1 MRGLLALVIL
11 TQAISAQNTYNLVI
25 RNARILDGAGNA
37 WFAGDVAVRGDTIV
51 AVGMVSH
58 MSTNWTLDAKGLTL
72 APGFIDT
79 HSHGIQGIQ
88 QTPAAENLIRQGVT
102 TIIEGPDG
110 SSPLPIAPFLDKLAQ
125 RRIGV
130 NFGLLAGHNSIRQKV
145 MGTENRRATSAE
157 LDAMRLLAR
166 QAMLDG
172 AFGLS
177 TGLFYVPG
185 NYAPTEEIIEI
196 AKIVGALGGIHTSHM
211 RSESDQVIESVKE
224 TIRIGEEGHLPT
236 QVTHHKIIGVSNWG
250 KSAET
255 LKLIH
260 DARARGVDATLDAY
274 PYTASS
280 TGLGAALVPQWARAG
295 GSKALRE
302 RAASPET
309 GRKLRAE
316 MRATLNGTRGGS
328 TKLTLASCGF
338 DRTLAGKTLAAAAGD
353 RDPVDVALDYVLR
366 GDCSVVSH
374 SISEEDIERILRD
387 PLTMIASDG
396 GIPAFGSDVPHPR
409 NYATF
414 ARVLAYYVRARHTL
428 TLEDAVRK
436 MSGLPAQRFGLQD
449 RGLIRPG
456 MKADLVLFDPG
467 AIAENST
474 FEKPHQYA
482 SGVSYVWVNGLCALM
497 DGRMTGTL
505 GGRTL
510 YGPAHAGTG
519 EVKP

>member
-1 MRGLLALVIL
+1 MRGLLALVFFI
-11 TQAISAQNTYNLVI
+11 QAVSAQITYDLVI

-37 WFAGDVAVRGDTIV
+37 WFAGDVAVRGDTIA
-51 AVGMVSH
+51 AVGKVSQV
-58 MSTNWTLDAKGLTL
+58 SAKWTLDAKGLTL

-110 SSPLPIAPFLDKLAQ
+110 RSPLPLAPFLANLAH
-125 RRIGV
+125 RPIGV
-130 NFGLLAGHNSIRQKV
+130 NFGLLVGHNSIRQQV
-145 MGTENRRATSAE
+145 MGTQNRRATAAE
-157 LDAMRLLAR
+157 LDAMRTLAR

-185 NYAPTEEIIEI
+185 NYAPTEEVIEI
-196 AKIVGALGGIHTSHM
+196 AKVIGSLGGVHTSHM
-211 RSESDQVIESVKE
+211 RSEADQVVESVKE

-250 KSAET
+250 KSVET
-255 LKLIH
+255 LQLIH
-260 DARARGVDATLDAY
+260 AARARGVDVTLDAY

-295 GSKALRE
+295 GNKALRE

-316 MRATLNGTRGGS
+316 MRVNMNDTRGGPA
-328 TKLTLASCGF
+328 KLTLASCGF
-338 DRTLAGKTLAAAAGD
+338 DRTLAGKTLAEAAGA
-353 RDPVDVALDYVLR
+353 RDPVEVALDFVLR

-374 SISEEDIERILRD
+374 AISEEDIERILRD

-396 GIPAFGSDVPHPR
+396 GIPSFGRDVPHPR

-414 ARVLAYYVRARHTL
+414 ARVLARYVRERHTL

-456 MKADLVLFDPG
+456 MKADLVLFDPS

-482 SGVSYVWVNGLCALM
+482 TGVIYVWVNGVCALKE
-497 DGRMTGTL
+497 GRMTGTL
-505 GGRTL
+505 GGRPL
-510 YGPAHAGTG
+510 YGPARAGG
-519 EVKP
+519 ALP

>member
-1 MRGLLALVIL
+1 MRGLLALAFL
-11 TQAISAQNTYNLVI
+11 TQAISAQITYDLVI

-37 WFAGDVAVRGDTIV
+37 WFVGDVAVRGDTIA
-51 AVGMVSH
+51 AVGRVSQL
-58 MSTNWTLDAKGLTL
+58 SAKWTLDAKGLTL

-88 QTPAAENLIRQGVT
+88 QIPAAENLIRQGVT

-110 SSPLPIAPFLDKLAQ
+110 RSPLPVGPFLAKLAQ
-125 RRIGV
+125 RPIGV
-130 NFGLLAGHNSIRQKV
+130 NFGLLVGHNSIRQQV
-145 MGTENRRATSAE
+145 MGTENRRAIAPE
-157 LDAMRLLAR
+157 LDAMRGLAR

-185 NYAPTEEIIEI
+185 NYAPTEEVIEI
-196 AKIVGALGGIHTSHM
+196 AKVIGSLGGIHTSHM
-211 RSESDQVIESVKE
+211 RSEADQVIESVKE

-250 KSAET
+250 KSVET
-255 LKLIH
+255 LQLIH
-260 DARARGVDATLDAY
+260 NARARGVDATLDAY

-280 TGLGAALVPQWARAG
+280 TGLGASLVPQWARAG
-295 GSKALRE
+295 GSRALRE
-302 RAASPET
+302 RAASPEI

-316 MRATLNGTRGGS
+316 MRANMNDTRGGPA
-328 TKLTLASCGF
+328 KLTLASCGF
-338 DRTLAGKTLAAAAGD
+338 DRSLAGKTLAEAAGAG
-353 RDPVDVALDYVLR
+353 DPVEVALDFVLR

-396 GIPAFGSDVPHPR
+396 GIPSFGSDVPHPR

-414 ARVLAYYVRARHTL
+414 ARVLARYVRERRTL

-436 MSGLPAQRFGLQD
+436 MSGLPAQRFGLLD

-456 MKADLVLFDPG
+456 MKADLVLFDPA

-482 SGVSYVWVNGLCALM
+482 SGVSYVWVNGVCALKE
-497 DGRMTGTL
+497 GRMTGAL
-505 GGRTL
+505 GGRPL
-510 YGPAHAGTG
+510 YGPARAGG
-519 EVKP
+519 ILP

>member
-1 MRGLLALVIL
+1 MRGLLALVFL
-11 TQAISAQNTYNLVI
+11 TQAISAQSPYDLVI

-51 AVGMVSH
+51 EVGH
-58 MSTNWTLDAKGLTL
+58 LPNAPANWTLDAKGLTL

-88 QTPAAENLIRQGVT
+88 RTPAAENLIRQGVT

-110 SSPLPIAPFLDKLAQ
+110 SSPLPIAPFLEKLAQ
-125 RRIGV
+125 RPIGV
-130 NFGLLAGHNSIRQKV
+130 NFGLLAGHNSIRQHV
-145 MGTENRRATSAE
+145 MGTENRHATPAE
-157 LDAMRLLAR
+157 LDAMKSIAR

-196 AKIVGALGGIHTSHM
+196 AKVVGSLGGIHTSHI
-211 RSESDQVIESVKE
+211 RSESDRVVDSVKE
-224 TIRIGEEGHLPT
+224 TIRIGEEGRLPT

-260 DARARGVDATLDAY
+260 EARARGVDATLDAY

-295 GSKALRE
+295 GNKALRE

-309 GRKLRAE
+309 GAKLRAE
-316 MRATLNGTRGGS
+316 MRATMNDTRAGP
-328 TKLTLASCGF
+328 TKLTLASCVF
-338 DRTLAGKTLAAAAGD
+338 DRTLAGQTLAQAAGH
-353 RDPVDVALDYVLR
+353 RDPVDAALDFVLR

-396 GIPAFGSDVPHPR
+396 GIPSFGSDVPHPR

-414 ARVLAYYVRARHTL
+414 ARILARYVRERHVL

-436 MSGLPAQRFGLQD
+436 MSGLPAQRLGLQD

-456 MKADLVLFDPG
+456 MKADLILFDPA

-474 FEKPHQYA
+474 FEKPHQFA
-482 SGVSYVWVNGLCALM
+482 TGVTHVWVNGVCALK
-497 DGRMTGTL
+497 DGKMTAAL
-505 GGRTL
+505 GGRAL
-510 YGPAHAGTG
+510 YGPARTG
-519 EVKP
+519 NGMGKP

>member
-1 MRGLLALVIL
+1 MHGLLALVFL
-11 TQAISAQNTYNLVI
+11 TQALSAQTTVDLLI

-51 AVGMVSH
+51 AVGGLADV
-58 MSTNWTLDAKGLTL
+58 TGKWTVDAKGLTL

-88 QTPAAENLIRQGVT
+88 STPAAENLIRQGVT

-110 SSPLPIAPFLDKLAQ
+110 RSPLPIAAFLDKLGQ

-130 NFGLLAGHNSIRQKV
+130 NFGLLVGHNSIRQKV
-145 MGTENRRATSAE
+145 MGSENRRASPAE
-157 LDAMRLLAR
+157 LDAMKALAR

-185 NYAPTEEIIEI
+185 NYAPTEEVIEI
-196 AKIVGALGGIHTSHM
+196 AKVIGSLGGIHTSHM
-211 RSESDQVIESVKE
+211 RSEADQVVESVKE
-224 TIRIGEEGHLPT
+224 AIRIGEDGHLPT

-250 KSAET
+250 KSTET

-260 DARARGVDATLDAY
+260 EARARGVDATLDAY

-295 GSKALRE
+295 GGKALSE
-302 RAASPET
+302 RAASAET

-316 MRATLNGTRGGS
+316 MRATMNDTRGGPN
-328 TKLTLASCGF
+328 KLTLASCGF
-338 DRTLAGKTLAAAAGD
+338 DRSLAGKTLAQAAGS
-353 RDPVDVALDYVLR
+353 RDPVEVALDFVLR
-366 GDCSVVSH
+366 GDCAVVSH

-396 GIPAFGSDVPHPR
+396 GIPSFGSDVPHPR

-414 ARVLAYYVRARHTL
+414 ARVLARYVRERHVL

-436 MSGLPAQRFGLQD
+436 MSGLPAQRLGLQD

-456 MKADLVLFDPG
+456 MKADLVLFDP
-467 AIAENST
+467 AAVAENST

-482 SGVSYVWVNGLCALM
+482 SGVTHVWVNGVCALK
-497 DGRMTGTL
+497 DGKMTAAF
-505 GGRTL
+505 GGRPL
-510 YGPAHAGTG
+510 YGPGRAATG
-519 EVKP
+519 GVKP

>member
-1 MRGLLALVIL
+1 MHGLLALVLL
-11 TQAISAQNTYNLVI
+11 TQALSAQTTADLVI

-51 AVGMVSH
+51 AVGRLAHV
-58 MSTNWTLDAKGLTL
+58 TGKWTLDATGLTL

-79 HSHGIQGIQ
+79 HSHGIQGIEN
-88 QTPAAENLIRQGVT
+88 TPAAENLIRQGVT

-110 SSPLPIAPFLDKLAQ
+110 GSPLPIAPFLDRLAQ

-145 MGTENRRATSAE
+145 MGSENRRASPAE
-157 LDAMRLLAR
+157 LDAMKALAR

-185 NYAPTEEIIEI
+185 NYAPTEEVIEI
-196 AKIVGALGGIHTSHM
+196 AKVIGSLGGIHTSHM
-211 RSESDQVIESVKE
+211 RSEADQVVESVKE
-224 TIRIGEEGHLPT
+224 TIRIGEEGGLPT

-260 DARARGVDATLDAY
+260 EARARGVDATLDAY

-295 GSKALRE
+295 GRKALSE
-302 RAASPET
+302 RAASAET
-309 GRKLRAE
+309 GRKLRAG
-316 MRATLNGTRGGS
+316 MRATMNDTRGGA

-338 DRTLAGKTLAAAAGD
+338 DRTLAGKTLAQAAGE
-353 RDPVDVALDYVLR
+353 RDPVEVALEFVLR
-366 GDCSVVSH
+366 GDCSIVSH
-374 SISEEDIERILRD
+374 SISEDDVERILRD

-396 GIPAFGSDVPHPR
+396 GIGSFGGGVPHPR

-414 ARVLAYYVRARHTL
+414 ARVLARYVRERHVL

-456 MKADLVLFDPG
+456 MKADLVLFDP
-467 AIAENST
+467 AAVAENST

-482 SGVSYVWVNGLCALM
+482 SGVTHVWVNGVCALK
-497 DGRMTGTL
+497 DGKMTAAL
-505 GGRTL
+505 GGRPL
-510 YGPAHAGTG
+510 YGPGHAGTG
-519 EVKP
+519 GVKP

>member
-1 MRGLLALVIL
+1 MRGLLALVFL
-11 TQAISAQNTYNLVI
+11 TQVISAQATYDLVI

-37 WFAGDVAVRGDTIV
+37 WYSGDVAVRGDTIAV
-51 AVGMVSH
+51 AGHLPDVSA
-58 MSTNWTLDAKGLTL
+58 TWTLDAAGLTL

-79 HSHGIQGIQ
+79 HSHGIDGILVRSG
-88 QTPAAENLIRQGVT
+88 AENLIRQGVT

-110 SSPLPIAPFLDKLAQ
+110 HSPLPIAPFLAQ
-125 RRIGV
+125 LSRHPIGV
-130 NFGLLAGHNSIRQKV
+130 NFGLLVGHNSIRQRV
-145 MGTENRRATSAE
+145 MGSENRRASPAE
-157 LDAMRLLAR
+157 LEAMKGLAR

-185 NYAPTEEIIEI
+185 NYAPTEEVIEI
-196 AKIVGALGGIHTSHM
+196 AKIVGLFGGIHTSHM
-211 RSESDQVIESVKE
+211 RSESDRVVESVKE

-255 LKLIH
+255 LRLIH
-260 DARARGVDATLDAY
+260 EARARGVDATLDAY
-274 PYTASS
+274 PFTASS
-280 TGLGAALVPQWARAG
+280 TALGAALVPQWARAG

-302 RAASPET
+302 RAASHET
-309 GRKLRAE
+309 GQKLRSE
-316 MRATLNGTRGGS
+316 MRVILNDTRGGP

-338 DRTLAGKTLAAAAGD
+338 DRTLAGKTLAQAAGD
-353 RDPVDVALDYVLR
+353 RDPVDAALDFVLR

-396 GIPAFGSDVPHPR
+396 GIPAFGSGVPHPR

-414 ARVLAYYVRARHTL
+414 ARVLARYVRERHTL

-456 MKADLVLFDPG
+456 MKADLILFDP
-467 AIAENST
+467 ATVAENST
-474 FEKPHQYA
+474 FERPHQYA
-482 SGVSYVWVNGLCALM
+482 SGVAYVWVNGICALK
-497 DGRMTGTL
+497 DGKMTATL
-505 GGRTL
+505 GGRPL
-510 YGPAHAGTG
+510 YGPGIAWKAGA
-519 EVKP
+519 KP

>member
-1 MRGLLALVIL
+1 MRGLLALAFF
-11 TQAISAQNTYNLVI
+11 TQAISAQISYDLVI
-25 RNARILDGAGNA
+25 RNAHILDGAGNA
-37 WFAGDVAVRGDTIV
+37 WFAGDVAVRGDTIA
-51 AVGMVSH
+51 AVGRVSQV
-58 MSTNWTLDAKGLTL
+58 SSKWTLDAKGLTL

-110 SSPLPIAPFLDKLAQ
+110 HSPLPIGPFLTKLAQ
-125 RRIGV
+125 RPIGV
-130 NFGLLAGHNSIRQKV
+130 NFGLLVGHNSIRQRV
-145 MGTENRRATSAE
+145 MGTENRRATPSE
-157 LDAMRLLAR
+157 LEAMRGLAR
-166 QAMLDG
+166 QAMIEG

-185 NYAPTEEIIEI
+185 NYASTEEVIEL
-196 AKIVGALGGIHTSHM
+196 AKVIGSQGGLHTSHM
-211 RSESDQVIESVKE
+211 RSEADHVVESVNE

-250 KSAET
+250 KSVET
-255 LKLIH
+255 LQLIH
-260 DARARGVDATLDAY
+260 DARARGVDVTLDAY

-280 TGLGAALVPQWARAG
+280 TGLGASLVPQWARAG

-316 MRATLNGTRGGS
+316 MRANMNDTRGGPA
-328 TKLTLASCGF
+328 KLTLASCGF
-338 DRTLAGKTLAAAAGD
+338 DRSLAGKTLAEAAGSG
-353 RDPVDVALDYVLR
+353 DPVEVALDFVLR

-396 GIPAFGSDVPHPR
+396 GIPSFGSDVPHPR

-414 ARVLAYYVRARHTL
+414 ARVLARYVRERHTL

-436 MSGLPAQRFGLQD
+436 MSGLPAQRFGLPD

-456 MKADLVLFDPG
+456 MKADLVLFDSG

-482 SGVSYVWVNGLCALM
+482 TGVSYVWVNGVCELKE
-497 DGRMTGTL
+497 GRMTGAL
-505 GGRTL
+505 GGRPL
-510 YGPAHAGTG
+510 YGPARAGGTL
-519 EVKP
+519 P